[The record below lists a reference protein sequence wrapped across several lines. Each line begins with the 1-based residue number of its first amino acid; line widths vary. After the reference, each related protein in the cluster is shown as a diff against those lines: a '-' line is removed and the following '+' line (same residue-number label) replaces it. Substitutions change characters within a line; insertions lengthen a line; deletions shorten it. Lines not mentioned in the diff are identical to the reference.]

1 MGTNRRYERHVGA
14 QIDRRIEEF
23 AHRGSPLGLTDEELD
38 KTRQRPTWASVPR
51 PVWAWIRYPATS
63 VRVAGLALA
72 WTRRAVMVEWSE
84 DGSTRRLWVWASAV
98 EARAITAGARGV
110 DL

>member
-1 MGTNRRYERHVGA
+1 MIVISVPTRVSPPASMYERHVGA

-23 AHRGSPLGLTDEELD
+23 AHRGPSGG
-38 KTRQRPTWASVPR
+38 
-51 PVWAWIRYPATS
+51 WIRYPATS
-63 VRVAGLALA
+63 VRVVALALA

-98 EARAITAGARGV
+98 EIRAISPGG
-110 DL
+110 